1 MSTGWPYKQGTKFK
15 DVTDV
20 FTEVV
25 IGEFA
30 DHDKQQGA
38 AIDHSIATGE
48 PLFTP
53 RYVIPVDS
61 NGHYGLPMLVG
72 GQIQRFDWQELP
84 DDGFIE
90 RYFCDW
96 TSDETG
102 EDA

>member
-15 DVTDV
+15 DVMDV
-20 FTEVV
+20 VTEVV

-53 RYVIPVDS
+53 VIQVGQVRICARFVTEQPFPRPLERAVDPRS
-61 NGHYGLPMLVG
+61 
-72 GQIQRFDWQELP
+72 Q
-84 DDGFIE
+84 
-90 RYFCDW
+90 
-96 TSDETG
+96 TSAG
-102 EDA
+102 RAG